1 MKTFLCRLLPL
12 GLVVLALNS
21 CVGPMPGPYGGGY
34 GGGGYA
40 PAPSYGPSY
49 ASDYDAPDYRDDDF
63 YYYEG
68 GPRPYYL
75 GGYSSVYVGYSYYHG
90 GGLCPVCHHSPCH
103 GHSGRPSS
111 FHVAHR
117 SNDNH
122 HYTSSSVRPSSSPF
136 FRGSSS
142 SSHTSSSPTLYRH
155 LSADNNRGAPQGEH
169 SKDWYKDHGY
179 STSRLVP
186 ANGPSSSHSSSH
198 HSSSKKDDD
207 DKHHH

>member
-21 CVGPMPGPYGGGY
+21 CVGPVPGTYGGGY

-40 PAPSYGPSY
+40 PAPSYGSGY
-49 ASDYDAPDYRDDDF
+49 SDYDAPDYRDEDF

-75 GGYSSVYVGYSYYHG
+75 GGYSSVYVGYSYYRG
-90 GGLCPVCHHSPCH
+90 RGLCPVCHHSPCH

-117 SNDNH
+117 DYDSH
-122 HYTSSSVRPSSSPF
+122 HYTSSSSHSSGPFYRPS
-136 FRGSSS
+136 SSS
-142 SSHTSSSPTLYRH
+142 SSHSSSGPTLYRH
-155 LSADNNRGAPQGEH
+155 LSSDNNRGAPQGEH
-169 SKDWYKDHGY
+169 TKEWFQEHGY
-179 STSRLVP
+179 STSRLTP
-186 ANGPSSSHSSSH
+186 ANGSSNSKS

-207 DKHHH
+207 DKHHRH